1 MHPLIEDFSSLKN
14 QDLEN
19 KINDLTNKYF
29 LTKNMYVREQIVN
42 LLNTYKEELYNRQQR
57 ELEKAMT
64 TRDQDLDN
72 LINIS

>member
-57 ELEKAMT
+57 ELEKAMN